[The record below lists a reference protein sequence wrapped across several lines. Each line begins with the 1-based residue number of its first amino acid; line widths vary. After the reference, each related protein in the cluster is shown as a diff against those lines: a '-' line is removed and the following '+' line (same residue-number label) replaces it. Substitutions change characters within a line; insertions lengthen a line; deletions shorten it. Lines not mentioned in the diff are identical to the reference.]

1 MRLVLRLPRVTALFP
16 SASGQAMVVSVL
28 LHVGV
33 LAGAVVAASLGEG
46 VPERPRIYTVSLV
59 SEDPG
64 GGGSPAGP
72 PPEPERKRPEPE
84 RKPPPEPEPPE
95 PEPEPEPER
104 RPAAVPEPRE
114 AVPVPV
120 PAEKPRER
128 RVPAQSREEPP
139 AAPTSSPSASPEPA
153 SPAGDTVEAGDGQ
166 GVGLLTGPGMPGGVP
181 TIDSEAFPFAY
192 YRRILTAQLRASWNR
207 PLVPGGLTRPIR
219 MTVRFEILRGGAITG
234 VETVSA
240 SGYAPLDRS
249 ALRAVYDANPLPPLP
264 EEFVGNRLAV
274 NFYFE
279 LTPES

>member
-28 LHVGV
+28 LHLGV
-33 LAGAVVAASLGEG
+33 LAGAVVAGSLGNG
-46 VPERPRIYTVSLV
+46 VPERPRIYTVSIV
-59 SEDPG
+59 SEAPG
-64 GGGSPAGP
+64 GPEGSPAGP
-72 PPEPERKRPEPE
+72 PPEPEMEQPE
-84 RKPPPEPEPPE
+84 RDTKPPPEPKPDPPKPE
-95 PEPEPEPER
+95 PEPREK
-104 RPAAVPEPRE
+104 PAKAPEPRKPE
-114 AVPVPV
+114 PA
-120 PAEKPRER
+120 PAERPRER
-128 RVPAQSREEPP
+128 RVPPESREEPSP
-139 AAPTSSPSASPEPA
+139 GQATPPSESTEPPSPTAD
-153 SPAGDTVEAGDGQ
+153 AGEGGDGE
-166 GVGLLTGPGMPGGVP
+166 GAGLLAGPGTPGGVP

-192 YRRILTAQLRASWNR
+192 YRRVLTTRLRAAWSR

-219 MTVRFEILRGGAITG
+219 TTVRFEILRGGAITG